1 MSKESKLLT
10 NYIKQKQLRELQ
22 ELMPQVF
29 DGDKLNFN
37 KLKVC
42 LGTDCYS
49 DENNYGLNWFNKQ
62 LCVDTNEDIE
72 LGKFILDKEKSLGL
86 NNSNFLIEGDNLS
99 VIKLLK
105 KNYCGKIKLIYFDPP
120 YNTGKQ
126 FAFNDN
132 YQISSSRYL
141 DYLNELNPVRV
152 DTFTKNR
159 IESGEKHTQWLNMIY
174 PRLIHA
180 RDLLTKDGLILFSI
194 DESEK
199 SNLQIICNEVLGEV
213 NFVGSFIWINRSIPN
228 DSSNFFAT
236 THEYILVYAKNK
248 ELIKFKGEEK
258 DLSLYTN
265 PDCDCNGDWIADNP
279 TAASGNKNSR
289 FPIKNPFTG
298 EEYFPPSGRC
308 WAFSKNRVE
317 KWTKSGKLVFPKEV
331 GKRFLL
337 KKYKSELKSRRKPI
351 SSIIT
356 DIPTSKGTKELKS
369 LYPEG
374 LPFKYPKP
382 TDLLVKIFGQL
393 SNDKDI
399 ILDLFA
405 GSASTAHAIFKLN
418 EKENTKR
425 NFICVQ
431 NNEPTIEGSDA
442 YAMGFRRLCDL
453 SRDRI
458 IRSGKLYSE
467 VKSGFNY
474 LKVEF
479 EK

>member
-1 MSKESKLLT
+1 MSLEKAKEPVVANL
-10 NYIKQKQLRELQ
+10 
-22 ELMPQVF
+22 V
-29 DGDKLNFN
+29 LNR
-37 KLKVC
+37 
-42 LGTDCYS
+42 
-49 DENNYGLNWFNKQ
+49 
-62 LCVDTNEDIE
+62 
-72 LGKFILDKEKSLGL
+72 EKSVFPV
-86 NNSNFLIEGDNLS
+86 NNNLFIEGDNLDALRLLKQDYQS
-99 VIKLLK
+99 GIKLV
-105 KNYCGKIKLIYFDPP
+105 YFDPP

-132 YQISSSRYL
+132 YQISSSQYL
-141 DYLNELNPVRV
+141 AYLNELNPVRI
-152 DTFTKNR
+152 DTFAKNR

-199 SNLQIICNEVLGEV
+199 SNLQIICNEVFGEN
-213 NFVGSFIWINRSIPN
+213 NFVGSFIWVNRSIPN
-228 DSSNFFAT
+228 DSAHFFAT
-236 THEYILVYAKNK
+236 THEYILMYAKNK
-248 ELIKFKGEEK
+248 ELVKFKGEEK
-258 DLSLYTN
+258 DLSSYAK

-298 EEYFPPSGRC
+298 EEYFPPSGRY
-308 WAFSKNRVE
+308 WAFSKNRVGE
-317 KWTKSGKLVFPKEV
+317 WTKSGKLVFPKEV

-351 SSIIT
+351 SSIIN

-382 TDLLVKIFGQL
+382 TDLLVKLFGQL
-393 SNDKDI
+393 SDDGDY

-405 GSASTAHAIFKLN
+405 GSASSVHAIFKLN
-418 EKENTKR
+418 EKENTNR

-431 NNEPTIEGSDA
+431 NNEPTVEGSDA

-467 VKSGFNY
+467 VKSGFSY

-479 EK
+479 KE

>member
-1 MSKESKLLT
+1 MTKESKLLS
-10 NYIKQKQLRELQ
+10 NYLKQKQIRALK

-29 DGDKLNFN
+29 NGDKLNLYQ
-37 KLKVC
+37 LKSY
-42 LGTDCYS
+42 LGSDLYS
-49 DENNYGLNWFNKQ
+49 DENNYGLSWFSKQ
-62 LCVDTNEDIE
+62 LCVDMNEDTE

-99 VIKLLK
+99 GIKLLK
-105 KNYCGKIKLIYFDPP
+105 KNYRGKIKLIYFDPP

-126 FAFNDN
+126 FVFSDN
-132 YQISSSRYL
+132 YQISSSQYL

-152 DTFTKNR
+152 DTLMQNR

-180 RDLLTKDGLILFSI
+180 CDLLTKDGLILFSI

-199 SNLQIICNEVLGEV
+199 SNLQIICNEVLGEA

-258 DLSLYTN
+258 DLSLYAN

-279 TAASGNKNSR
+279 TAASGNENSR
-289 FPIKNPFTG
+289 FPIKNPMTG
-298 EEYFPPSGRC
+298 EEYLPPLGRY

-317 KWTKSGKLVFPKEV
+317 EWTKSGKLIFPEEL

-356 DIPTSKGTKELKS
+356 DISTSKGTKELKA

-374 LPFKYPKP
+374 VPFKYPKP
-382 TDLLVKIFGQL
+382 TDLLVKLFEQL
-393 SNDKDI
+393 SDDGDY

-418 EKENTKR
+418 EKENTNR
-425 NFICVQ
+425 HFICLQ
-431 NNEPTIEGSDA
+431 NDELIHKGTDA
-442 YAMGFRRLCDL
+442 YKIGFRSLCDL

-458 IRSGKLYSE
+458 VRAGKLYSSE
-467 VKSGFNY
+467 KSGFNY
-474 LKVEF
+474 LKIEF
-479 EK
+479 